1 MRNSLV
7 KLTVYSS
14 ILNCSH
20 AFYYPGVTT
29 LCESSWRLKLGETKL
44 SQGEATN
51 KQKQKQQK
59 KKQLVGGK
67 LHALPTLNNK
77 LFFQFVVSKKVIRSE
92 TRSRRSLDMK
102 FLNILSYKFTFQG
115 FNVVTTGE
123 T

>member
-29 LCESSWRLKLGETKL
+29 LCESSWRFKLGETKL

-59 KKQLVGGK
+59 KKQLVGGQ
-67 LHALPTLNNK
+67 LHALLTLNNK
-77 LFFQFVVSKKVIRSE
+77 LFFQFVVSKR
-92 TRSRRSLDMK
+92 
-102 FLNILSYKFTFQG
+102 
-115 FNVVTTGE
+115 
-123 T
+123 

>member
-1 MRNSLV
+1 MLRHCAKVVGDLNKRN
-7 KLTVYSS
+7 Y
-14 ILNCSH
+14 
-20 AFYYPGVTT
+20 
-29 LCESSWRLKLGETKL
+29 KL

-51 KQKQKQQK
+51 KNKG
-59 KKQLVGGK
+59 KQLVGGQ
-67 LHALPTLNNK
+67 LHVLPTLNNK

-115 FNVVTTGE
+115 FNVVTTRE

>member
-1 MRNSLV
+1 MRNLLV

-20 AFYYPGVTT
+20 AFYHPGVTT
-29 LCESSWRLKLGETKL
+29 LCKSCWRLKLGETKL
-44 SQGEATN
+44 SPGEATN
-51 KQKQKQQK
+51 KNKG
-59 KKQLVGGK
+59 KQLVGGQ
-67 LHALPTLNNK
+67 LHVFPTLNNK

-115 FNVVTTGE
+115 FNVVTTRE

>member
-1 MRNSLV
+1 MRNLLV
-7 KLTVYSS
+7 TLTVYSS
-14 ILNCSH
+14 ILSCSH

-29 LCESSWRLKLGETKL
+29 LCKSSWRPKLGETKL

-51 KQKQKQQK
+51 KNKGKQQKK

-77 LFFQFVVSKKVIRSE
+77 LFFQFVVSKVIRLE

-102 FLNILSYKFTFQG
+102 FLNISFYKFTFQG
-115 FNVVTTGE
+115 FNVVTTRE